1 LQTLQLLKLGRRRTT
16 ALTIGI
22 SAKKVRTPAWS
33 ASLALANAEADCGL
47 SDGSEIHH
55 EIIDL
60 RGGDEIDDDASEEAP
75 AVAGAAPAAV
85 SSSTTAPL
93 QSDAAATV
101 DTETLFEGWQLLCEI
116 DVPAVNPMLNRREGR
131 YNFLKDEFDRVFQSV
146 VNKLLS
152 ACRLCSI

>member
-1 LQTLQLLKLGRRRTT
+1 MGDDEPLHLPLAYQR
-16 ALTIGI
+16 
-22 SAKKVRTPAWS
+22 KKCIPAWS

-47 SDGSEIHH
+47 SDGSEIHL
-55 EIIDL
+55 EINDL
-60 RGGDEIDDDASEEAP
+60 RGGDERDDDASEEAP